1 MADTE
6 SSLTDEERLRQQ
18 AQQRL
23 ERRRRKMQSP
33 EERLALITGRHVET
47 DIDSTPALPVES
59 VGSVGTMTAED
70 PPLET
75 LTRDTRPDSLLR
87 QASSGTETDLLASL
101 LDSGGEVSADS
112 KLGETKT
119 QLTDLVWVMLAV
131 VVRITLDTEYSGFI
145 GHNIFL
151 PFALTLSVIMSLGY
165 IDISNNTS
173 STGSTILSAGKYYS
187 KNKSANTKI
196 SPPNFKHF
204 HS

>member
-6 SSLTDEERLRQQ
+6 SPSSEEERLRQQ

-33 EERLALITGRHVET
+33 EERLALITGR
-47 DIDSTPALPVES
+47 PVEANIAS
-59 VGSVGTMTAED
+59 ISPPPVACVGSVGTMTAED

-87 QASSGTETDLLASL
+87 QASSGAETDLLASL
-101 LDSGGEVSADS
+101 LGSGAEVSADS

-151 PFALTLSVIMSLGY
+151 PFALTLSVMMSLGY
-165 IDISNNTS
+165 IDISLNT
-173 STGSTILSAGKYYS
+173 STGSTILSAG
-187 KNKSANTKI
+187 N
-196 SPPNFKHF
+196 
-204 HS
+204 